1 MDNNAKLELFR
12 QAISRQSEEDAAAIT
27 AEIRE
32 RRKAA
37 HKVKSELAAKDE
49 LDGIKQEIS
58 RSDAEF
64 RREMSR
70 CDYELKKAVLS
81 YRNERITEFFS
92 ETEKRL
98 QDFVSSEQY
107 PEYLKRSLEKIRAS
121 IALDSAT
128 LIYARA
134 CDVDIVRSLT
144 SCEVT
149 ADNSIKLGGLRAVCR
164 VKNVLCDVTLDMA
177 LGDEKRLFTEKTELR
192 L

>member
-27 AEIRE
+27 AEIRQ

-98 QDFVSSEQY
+98 RDFVGSEQY

-149 ADNSIKLGGLRAVCR
+149 ADNGIKLGGLRAVCR

>member
-98 QDFVSSEQY
+98 RDFVSSEQY
-107 PEYLKRSLEKIRAS
+107 PEYLKKSLEKIRAS

>member
-58 RSDAEF
+58 RSDAVF

-98 QDFVSSEQY
+98 RDFVSSEQY
-107 PEYLKRSLEKIRAS
+107 PEYLKKSLEKIRAS

>member
-164 VKNVLCDVTLDMA
+164 TKNVLCDVTLDMA